1 MAQSNVT
8 GGTRMPQRNEGSRT
22 GVLGP
27 SDTSDSGS
35 DVQGGPGLVDTQAQ
49 GLDEGSTSDLDRR
62 AGVGADFGDPD
73 LDADSDSQGT
83 GERALA
89 DRDGYREASDIGPD
103 HIENIETGE
112 IEAMSDDE
120 VDDFAS
126 GDLAIDEDE
135 GSADDD
141 EVARH

>member
-1 MAQSNVT
+1 MAQSNIT
-8 GGTRMPQRNEGSRT
+8 GGSRTPQRNPGSRT

-35 DVQGGPGLVDTQAQ
+35 DIQGGPGLVDAQAE
-49 GLDEGSTSDLDRR
+49 GLDEGTTSDLDRR
-62 AGVGADFGDPD
+62 AGPGADFGDPD

-103 HIENIETGE
+103 HIENLETGE

-126 GDLAIDEDE
+126 EDLAID
-135 GSADDD
+135 DD
-141 EVARH
+141 EASEDGEARSR